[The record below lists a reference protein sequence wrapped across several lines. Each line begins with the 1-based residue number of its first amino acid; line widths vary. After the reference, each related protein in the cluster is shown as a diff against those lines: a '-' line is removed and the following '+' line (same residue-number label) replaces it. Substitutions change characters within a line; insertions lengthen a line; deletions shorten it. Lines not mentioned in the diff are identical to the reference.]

1 MLNLTLFL
9 EFFKIGLFA
18 VGGGLVTIPFLY
30 DLAYKTNWF
39 NASLIPD
46 MIAISESTPGPLGV
60 NMATYTGFIVSGFLS
75 GIIATLGLVSPAI
88 IVILIVSKFLEKFKQ
103 NKTVKNIFYGLRAGV
118 IGLIMAIG
126 INILNESLVISNP
139 FSIKIKETILF
150 LIILV
155 LMQKT
160 KFHPIL
166 FILLSGLIGILLKL

>member
-30 DLAYKTNWF
+30 ELAAKTNWF
-39 NASLIPD
+39 DASLIPD

-60 NMATYTGFIVSGFLS
+60 NMSTYTGFIVGGIWS
-75 GIIATLGLVSPAI
+75 GIIATIGLVAPAI
-88 IVILIVSKFLEKFKQ
+88 IIILIVSKFLEKFKQ

-118 IGLIMAIG
+118 IGLISVIG
-126 INILNESLVISNP
+126 INILTESLVINNP
-139 FSIKIKETILF
+139 FSLKIKELF
-150 LIILV
+150 LFLAILL

-160 KFHPIL
+160 KLHPIL
-166 FILLSGLIGILLKL
+166 FIVASGLIGILLKL

>member
-30 DLAYKTNWF
+30 DLAHKTNWF

-60 NMATYTGFIVSGFLS
+60 NMATYTGFITGGFLS
-75 GIIATLGLVSPAI
+75 GIISTLGLVTPAVI
-88 IVILIVSKFLEKFKQ
+88 IILIVSKFLDKFKQ

-118 IGLIMAIG
+118 IGLIMTTG
-126 INILNESLVISNP
+126 VNILIESVLVINP

-150 LIILV
+150 LVILL
-155 LMQKT
+155 LMPKT
-160 KFHPIL
+160 KLHPVL
-166 FILLSGLIGILLKL
+166 FIFVSGLIGILLKL